1 MIILPA
7 QIEGLTS
14 RKDKTIKVTFG
25 TQELSPNDA
34 AQVFQL
40 NQKFCYIAIKEETF
54 QSDELDNID
63 SIKTDLESNK
73 TPSQR
78 LRGILY
84 INYQQDNEGYNGTV
98 WSSVGGGA
106 TGGGA
111 DTVFYENTRTVTT
124 NYTISTSNSAHSV
137 GPISINSGVTVTI
150 PSGARWVVL

>member
-25 TQELSPNDA
+25 TQELAPSDL

-40 NQKFCYIAIKEETF
+40 NQRFCYIAIKEELF
-54 QSDELDNID
+54 QQEELNTIE
-63 SIKTDLESNK
+63 SVKTDLESNK

-84 INYQQDNEGYNGTV
+84 INYQQDNEGYKDFMTYYLGKMDKLCEHFK
-98 WSSVGGGA
+98 SKL
-106 TGGGA
+106 
-111 DTVFYENTRTVTT
+111 DK
-124 NYTISTSNSAHSV
+124 
-137 GPISINSGVTVTI
+137 
-150 PSGARWVVL
+150 

>member
-25 TQELSPNDA
+25 TQELAPNDL

-40 NQKFCYIAIKEETF
+40 NQRFCYIAIKEELF
-54 QSDELDNID
+54 QQDELDTLDN
-63 SIKTDLESNK
+63 IKTDLESNK

-84 INYQQDNEGYNGTV
+84 INYQQDNEGYKDFMTYYLGKMDKLCEHFK
-98 WSSVGGGA
+98 SKL
-106 TGGGA
+106 
-111 DTVFYENTRTVTT
+111 DK
-124 NYTISTSNSAHSV
+124 
-137 GPISINSGVTVTI
+137 
-150 PSGARWVVL
+150 

>member
-25 TQELSPNDA
+25 TQELAPNDL

-40 NQKFCYIAIKEETF
+40 NQRFCYIAIKEESF
-54 QSDELDNID
+54 QQDELDTIE
-63 SIKTDLESNK
+63 SVKSDLESNK

-84 INYQQDNEGYNGTV
+84 INYQQDNEGYKDFMTYYLGKMDKICEHFK
-98 WSSVGGGA
+98 SKL
-106 TGGGA
+106 
-111 DTVFYENTRTVTT
+111 DK
-124 NYTISTSNSAHSV
+124 
-137 GPISINSGVTVTI
+137 
-150 PSGARWVVL
+150 

>member
-34 AQVFQL
+34 AQIFQL
-40 NQKFCYIAIKEETF
+40 NQRFCYIAIKEELF
-54 QSDELDNID
+54 QQDELDNID
-63 SIKTDLESNK
+63 SIKTNLEANK

-84 INYQQDNEGYNGTV
+84 VSYQQDNEGFKDFMSYYV
-98 WSSVGGGA
+98 SKMDKLCEHFKSKL
-106 TGGGA
+106 
-111 DTVFYENTRTVTT
+111 DK
-124 NYTISTSNSAHSV
+124 
-137 GPISINSGVTVTI
+137 
-150 PSGARWVVL
+150 